1 MWKKALVGGE
11 WLGRREGYMCDASP
25 HIHLS
30 YVGSGLYLRPL
41 LPPSSSPE
49 GIFSQGSLLCK
60 AGASVFSEISEEED
74 SAA

>member
-1 MWKKALVGGE
+1 
-11 WLGRREGYMCDASP
+11 MCDDFP
-25 HIHLS
+25 HIYLS
-30 YVGSGLYLRPL
+30 YVGSGLHRRPL

-49 GIFSQGSLLCK
+49 GNFSQGSLLCK